1 MCSIQFWLLSIVMGG
16 CHFCTREKFSRGL
29 LCTATLLLEGTLLHG
44 DSFARG
50 DIFAWIVTFSR
61 GNTFARRHFYTSK
74 RFHDVTFVWRH
85 FCNKVIFLQKCLC
98 TAKIINNQTILNR
111 ASLLHASLNFYV
123 SFLILHSIMFLPL
136 LNK

>member
-16 CHFCTREKFSRGL
+16 CHFCTREKFARGL
-29 LCTATLLLEGTLLHG
+29 LCTATLLYEVTFLH
-44 DSFARG
+44 SVTFERRVTIARG

-61 GNTFARRHFYTSK
+61 GNTFSRRHFYTSK

-111 ASLLHASLNFYV
+111 ASLLHASLNN
-123 SFLILHSIMFLPL
+123 LI
-136 LNK
+136 K